1 MECRCLDQPIS
12 ESLAIGGILRDQHGK
27 FICMFPSPIPF
38 MEINNAEILAIHRA
52 IKITSSCSRVPKVHL
67 IVESDSKN
75 VVQWCK
81 NKDRRPWNLNFIINF
96 IRGEAKKDP
105 GISITYKGRG
115 SNMVADS
122 LAKQGLSRR
131 DEFLAWI
138 QFSSLIFYKSCSLR
152 HIWAAYERFL
162 PYYCKLCKKNSLI

>member
-1 MECRCLDQPIS
+1 MATYRITTIAHKPLKTGRPLVSSSSWVVEVECRCLDQLIS

-96 IRGEAKKDP
+96 IRGESKKVP
-105 GISITYKGRG
+105 GISIIYKGRD
-115 SNMVADS
+115 SNMV
-122 LAKQGLSRR
+122 AKQGLSK
-131 DEFLAWI
+131 EFLAW
-138 QFSSLIFYKSCSLR
+138 
-152 HIWAAYERFL
+152 
-162 PYYCKLCKKNSLI
+162 P